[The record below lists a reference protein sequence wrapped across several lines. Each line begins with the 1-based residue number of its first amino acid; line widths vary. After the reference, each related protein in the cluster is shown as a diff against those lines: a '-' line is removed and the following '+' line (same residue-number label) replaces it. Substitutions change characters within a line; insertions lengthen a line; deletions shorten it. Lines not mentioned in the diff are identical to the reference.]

1 MIIEFMFRVQTEINI
16 NFDKNTW
23 AVVKKK
29 NKGLKPVILTGF
41 IIIVIK

>member
-1 MIIEFMFRVQTEINI
+1 MFRVQTEINI

-29 NKGLKPVILTGF
+29 TKVWNQSYWRVLLL
-41 IIIVIK
+41 